1 MVDESGNTWTS
12 SFNLTVEA
20 TKAVLT
26 YDAYS
31 INSDNNGDK
40 TINKGETIKLNVRL
54 KNIGTSTVKGL
65 KTTFTTTSEYVTGY
79 TSTANL
85 NYGDISQGY
94 TSWFGYGQTYDNV
107 IQFTV
112 KTTTPDNTI
121 IPINVSMVDESG
133 NTWTSSFNLTV
144 EATKAVLTYDAYSIN
159 SDNNGDKTINKG
171 ETIKLNVRLKNI
183 GTSTVKGLKTTF
195 TTTSEYVTG
204 YTSTANLNYGDISQ
218 GYTSWFGYGQTYDN
232 VIQFTVKTTTP
243 DNTIIPIN
251 VSMVDESGNKWKSLF
266 YLKVTAP

>member
-12 SFNLTVEA
+12 SFNLMVVA
-20 TKAVLT
+20 TKALLT
-26 YDAYS
+26 YDTYS

-54 KNIGTSTVKGL
+54 RNDGTSTVKGL

-85 NYGDISQGY
+85 NYGDISSGY
-94 TSWFGYGQTYDNV
+94 TSWYGNQTYDNV

-133 NTWTSSFNLTV
+133 NTWTSSFNLTIGV
-144 EATKAVLTYDAYSIN
+144 TKALLTYDSYSLN

-171 ETIKLNVRLKNI
+171 ETIKLNV
-183 GTSTVKGLKTTF
+183 G
-195 TTTSEYVTG
+195 
-204 YTSTANLNYGDISQ
+204 IS
-218 GYTSWFGYGQTYDN
+218 
-232 VIQFTVKTTTP
+232 
-243 DNTIIPIN
+243 
-251 VSMVDESGNKWKSLF
+251 
-266 YLKVTAP
+266 